1 MAKNITIKDATL
13 AERLKL
19 IDAQLDVINKDAG
32 IKEGDQPIAFRA
44 DDSAAQGKLKTEYIQ
59 TPCMELNEQ
68 ISGKPGIG
76 GFPIGSATFITGR
89 SDSGKTH
96 LILETI
102 GLQMAKD
109 PNFIVLWIESEQ
121 SLVEDSLEMFHI
133 DPQRFVLIYAS
144 ARDGG
149 EQILDRAESL
159 LNTGAFKMF
168 VINSLK
174 ALTPK
179 SIIDKPVSED
189 TMAAHARMNSK
200 FMAKFGPLFS
210 GLHIAAVVVQHLA
223 SSMQPMSRD
232 PFVMTGGEQI
242 KYRNMLQLDLRKQS
256 IGEGDPIGKEEGMK
270 ITVYVRKNHLNS
282 TQYPYVKIT
291 YYVIYGQGIETKL
304 ALLQR
309 GLDRGVLTKA
319 GAYIKFV
326 DKTTGEVL
334 SWQGRQAF
342 RNALSD
348 PDLYAK
354 IEAACGGLEE
364 ALTPEEIEEFET
376 DEVTAET
383 KPARK
388 GRKKKAE
395 EPADATE

>member
-1 MAKNITIKDATL
+1 MAKSITIKDATL

-44 DDSAAQGKLKTEYIQ
+44 DDSAAQVKLKTEYIP

-76 GFPIGSATFITGR
+76 GFPIGSATIVTGK

-109 PNFIVLWIESEQ
+109 PHFIVLWIESEQ

-210 GLHIAAVVVQHLA
+210 GLHIAAVIVQHLA
-223 SSMQPMSRD
+223 SSMQTMSRD
-232 PFVMTGGEQI
+232 PLVMTGGEQI

-291 YYVIYGQGIETKL
+291 YYVVYGQGIETKL

-309 GLDRGVLTKA
+309 GLDRGILTKA

-364 ALTPEEIEEFET
+364 ELTPEEIEEFEK
-376 DEVTAET
+376 DEAMTGE
-383 KPARK
+383 KPAKK
-388 GRKKKAE
+388 GRKKKSE
-395 EPADATE
+395 ETADAAE

>member
-1 MAKNITIKDATL
+1 MAKNITIKEPTL

-19 IDAQLDVINKDAG
+19 IDASIDKIHEQSG
-32 IKEGDQPIAFRA
+32 IKEGDPPIVFRA
-44 DDSAAQGKLKTEYIQ
+44 NNPAAQSRIKTEYIQ
-59 TPCMELNEQ
+59 TPCIELNEQ
-68 ISGKPGIG
+68 ISGKPGTG
-76 GFPIGSATFITGR
+76 GFPIGSVTIVTGK

-102 GLQMAKD
+102 GQQMAKD

-121 SLVEDSLEMFHI
+121 SLVQDSLDMFHI
-133 DPQRFVLIYAS
+133 DPERFVLVYAN

-149 EQILDRAESL
+149 EQILDRAEAL
-159 LNTGAFKMF
+159 LTTGAFKMF

-179 SIIDKPVSED
+179 SIVDKPVSED

-210 GLHIAAVVVQHLA
+210 SLHVAAVIVQHLA
-223 SSMQPMSRD
+223 SSMQAMSRD

-242 KYRNMLQLDLRKQS
+242 KYRNMLQLDLRKQA

-270 ITVYVRKNHLNS
+270 ITVYIRKNHLNS
-282 TQYPYVKIT
+282 TQFPYVKIT

-319 GAYIKFV
+319 GAYIKFI
-326 DKTTGEVL
+326 DKETGEVL
-334 SWQGRQAF
+334 SWQGKQAF

-348 PDLYAK
+348 PDLYKK
-354 IEAACGGLEE
+354 IEDACGGLEE
-364 ALTPEEIEEFET
+364 ELTEEEIETFEKE
-376 DEVTAET
+376 DAEEKLT
-383 KPARK
+383 RRS
-388 GRKKKAE
+388 RKKKPE
-395 EPADATE
+395 ETADAAE